1 MRNVKVE
8 RTLAAP
14 RCSVWAVL
22 ADYPNIVDWNDG
34 VKNSYAIGDA
44 SDATEGV
51 GAQRQ
56 IGLALDGSMS
66 MRETVAEWV
75 PEERMVIA
83 VDKIEKQP
91 VKQATMTFTLSDG
104 GETTPFTMSYDYE
117 PKGGPLAFIFGPLL
131 DRLFNKGFNG
141 FIDNLE
147 PTAQALPAT

>member
-14 RCSVWAVL
+14 RSSVWAVL
-22 ADYPNIVDWNDG
+22 ADYPNIGDWNDG

-44 SDATEGV
+44 TEGV

-56 IGLALDGSMS
+56 IELVPTGARRMK
-66 MRETVAEWV
+66 ETVAEWV

-83 VDKIEKQP
+83 IDKVEKLP
-91 VKQATMTFTLSDG
+91 IKQATMTFTLSDG

-131 DRLFNKGFNG
+131 DRLSNKGFYG

-147 PTAQALPAT
+147 PAAQARAAT

>member
-14 RCSVWAVL
+14 RSSVWAVL
-22 ADYPNIVDWNDG
+22 ADYPNIGDWNDG

-44 SDATEGV
+44 TEGV
-51 GAQRQ
+51 GAERQ
-56 IGLALDGSMS
+56 IDLALKGAR
-66 MRETVAEWV
+66 MRETVTEWV

-117 PKGGPLAFIFGPLL
+117 LKGGPLAFIYGPLL
-131 DRLFNKGFNG
+131 ARLFSKGFNG
-141 FIDNLE
+141 FINNLE
-147 PTAQALPAT
+147 PTAQARATT